1 VSGVD
6 VPDSRVAGLR
16 PQRLGR
22 ARGPGGAGAGK
33 KSGPGKKRQTA
44 RRNSLMGATSDSH
57 VGKSGFRALLG
68 ALPFITPSFIGVVL
82 FLIVPV
88 IALFVISLLN
98 WSLFT
103 PATFEGFRNYLN
115 IFTFDGAGHSIGVTL
130 YYVLLNIP
138 LQTVVA
144 LGLAILLNRKRPLM
158 GFYRVLYVFPYLSTP
173 VATAVIWYWVF
184 DPKLG
189 AVNTLLAHIGIT
201 GPQWLSSSRW
211 AMPVVAL
218 VNIWQYVGYNMLFFL
233 AGLQAIPRQLYE
245 AAEIDGAG
253 PIKQFFRISLPLLNS
268 TTLFVLVTGVIGS
281 FQVFD
286 TLYVLTQGGPGNSTE
301 VLNLRIY
308 QVAFTDFRLGEAAA
322 MSVVLFAII
331 LVFTIGQFLFFNNRT
346 TYEYSA

>member
-1 VSGVD
+1 VTRVVS
-6 VPDSRVAGLR
+6 PMPTRSRPAK
-16 PQRLGR
+16 P
-22 ARGPGGAGAGK
+22 K
-33 KSGPGKKRQTA
+33 KSGI
-44 RRNSLMGATSDSH
+44 MGDSTGDH
-57 VGKSGFRALLG
+57 VGRSGLRAFLG
-68 ALPFITPSFIGVVL
+68 ALPFITPSFVGVAL
-82 FLIVPV
+82 FLVIPV

-98 WSLFT
+98 YNLLS
-103 PATFEGFRNYLN
+103 PATAAGFENYIN
-115 IFTFDGAGHSIGVTL
+115 IFRFDDAAHSLGVTV

-144 LGLAILLNRKRPLM
+144 LALAVMLNSKRRGMGIYRIL
-158 GFYRVLYVFPYLSTP
+158 FVAPYLSTP

-189 AVNTLLAHIGIT
+189 AVNALLANVGIT
-201 GPQWLSSSRW
+201 GPQWLSSSQW

-233 AGLQAIPRQLYE
+233 AGLQAIPKQLYE
-245 AAEIDGAG
+245 AAQLDGAG
-253 PIKQFFRISLPLLNS
+253 PFKQFFRISLPLLNS

-301 VLNLRIY
+301 VLNLKIY
-308 QVAFTDFRLGEAAA
+308 QVAFVDFRLGEAAA
-322 MSVVLFAII
+322 MSVLLFGVI
-331 LVFTIGQFLFFNNRT
+331 LIFSIGQFLFFKNRT

>member
-1 VSGVD
+1 MGETSGD
-6 VPDSRVAGLR
+6 
-16 PQRLGR
+16 
-22 ARGPGGAGAGK
+22 
-33 KSGPGKKRQTA
+33 
-44 RRNSLMGATSDSH
+44 H
-57 VGKSGFRALLG
+57 VGRSGLQAFFG
-68 ALPFITPSFIGVVL
+68 AVPFIAPSFVGVAL
-82 FLIVPV
+82 FLVIPV

-98 WSLFT
+98 YNLLT
-103 PATFEGFRNYLN
+103 PATVAGFQNYLN
-115 IFTFDGAGHSIGVTL
+115 IFRYDDAAHSLGVTV

-144 LGLAILLNRKRPLM
+144 LAMAVMLNSKRRGTGIYRIL
-158 GFYRVLYVFPYLSTP
+158 FVAPYLSTP

-189 AVNTLLAHIGIT
+189 AVNALLAHVGIT

-233 AGLQAIPRQLYE
+233 AGLQAIPKQLYE
-245 AAEIDGAG
+245 AAQLDGAG
-253 PIKQFFRISLPLLNS
+253 PFKQFFRISLPLLNS

-308 QVAFTDFRLGEAAA
+308 QVAFMDFRLGEAAA
-322 MSVVLFAII
+322 MSVLLFGVI
-331 LVFTIGQFLFFNNRT
+331 LIFSIGQFLFFKNRT

>member
-1 VSGVD
+1 MTRVVS
-6 VPDSRVAGLR
+6 PLPTRSRLANR
-16 PQRLGR
+16 
-22 ARGPGGAGAGK
+22 K
-33 KSGPGKKRQTA
+33 KSGV
-44 RRNSLMGATSDSH
+44 MGETTGDH
-57 VGKSGFRALLG
+57 VGRTGLQAFLG
-68 ALPFITPSFIGVVL
+68 ALPFITPSFVGVTL
-82 FLIVPV
+82 FLVIPV

-98 WSLFT
+98 YNLLT
-103 PATFEGFRNYLN
+103 PATAAGFENYIN
-115 IFTFDGAGHSIGVTL
+115 IFRYDDAAHSLGVTV

-144 LGLAILLNRKRPLM
+144 LALAVMLNSKRRGM
-158 GFYRVLYVFPYLSTP
+158 GIYRILYVAPYLSTP

-189 AVNTLLAHIGIT
+189 AVNALLANVGIT
-201 GPQWLSSSRW
+201 GPQWLSSSQW

-233 AGLQAIPRQLYE
+233 AGLQAIPKQLYE
-245 AAEIDGAG
+245 AAQLDGAG
-253 PIKQFFRISLPLLNS
+253 PFKQFFRISLPLLNS

-301 VLNLRIY
+301 VLNLKIY
-308 QVAFTDFRLGEAAA
+308 QVAFVDFRLGEAAA
-322 MSVVLFAII
+322 MSVLLFGVI
-331 LVFTIGQFLFFNNRT
+331 LIFSIGQFLFFKNRT

>member
-1 VSGVD
+1 VTRVVS
-6 VPDSRVAGLR
+6 PLPTRSRLANR
-16 PQRLGR
+16 
-22 ARGPGGAGAGK
+22 K
-33 KSGPGKKRQTA
+33 KSGV
-44 RRNSLMGATSDSH
+44 MGETTGDH
-57 VGKSGFRALLG
+57 VGRTGLQAFLG
-68 ALPFITPSFIGVVL
+68 ALPFITPSFVGVSL
-82 FLIVPV
+82 FLVIPV

-98 WSLFT
+98 YNLLT
-103 PATFEGFRNYLN
+103 PATAAGFENYIN
-115 IFTFDGAGHSIGVTL
+115 IFRYDDAAHSLGVTV

-144 LGLAILLNRKRPLM
+144 LALAVMLNSKRRGM
-158 GFYRVLYVFPYLSTP
+158 GIYRILYVAPYLSTP

-189 AVNTLLAHIGIT
+189 AVNALLANVGIT
-201 GPQWLSSSRW
+201 GPQWLSSSQW

-233 AGLQAIPRQLYE
+233 AGLQAIPKQLYE
-245 AAEIDGAG
+245 AAQLDGAG
-253 PIKQFFRISLPLLNS
+253 PFKQFFRISLPLLNS

-301 VLNLRIY
+301 VLNLKIY
-308 QVAFTDFRLGEAAA
+308 QVAFVDFRLGEAAA
-322 MSVVLFAII
+322 MSVLLFGVI
-331 LVFTIGQFLFFNNRT
+331 LIFSIGQFLFFKNRT

>member
-1 VSGVD
+1 MPVTRLVSA
-6 VPDSRVAGLR
+6 PPARSRPAKR
-16 PQRLGR
+16 KNS
-22 ARGPGGAGAGK
+22 GGIMGET
-33 KSGPGKKRQTA
+33 SG
-44 RRNSLMGATSDSH
+44 DH
-57 VGKSGFRALLG
+57 VGRSGLQAFFG
-68 ALPFITPSFIGVVL
+68 AVPFIAPSFVGVAL
-82 FLIVPV
+82 FLVIPV

-98 WSLFT
+98 YNLLT
-103 PATFEGFRNYLN
+103 PATLAGFQNYIN
-115 IFTFDGAGHSIGVTL
+115 IFRYDDAAHSLGVTV

-144 LGLAILLNRKRPLM
+144 LAMAVMLNSKRRGTGIYRIL
-158 GFYRVLYVFPYLSTP
+158 FVAPYLSTP

-189 AVNTLLAHIGIT
+189 AVNALLAHVGIT

-233 AGLQAIPRQLYE
+233 AGLQAIPKALYE
-245 AAEIDGAG
+245 AAQLDGAG
-253 PIKQFFRISLPLLNS
+253 PFKQFFRISLPLLNS

-308 QVAFTDFRLGEAAA
+308 QVAFMDFRLGEAAA
-322 MSVVLFAII
+322 MSVLLFGVI
-331 LVFTIGQFLFFNNRT
+331 LIFSIGQFLFFKNRT